1 MEMNDRIR
9 QGRLKLGVSQE
20 YIAEQLGVSRQA
32 VSKWES
38 GRSAPDTANLIALA
52 GLLQVSVEWLAA
64 GDTKTEPV
72 ALAAQEEKTVVF
84 EPTPHGQTEAKRR
97 NLTYKQK
104 LGVFFG
110 LLFLLA
116 AALLLTMHL
125 APVDWDAGACGGGF
139 VTYVFDKYS
148 PYLTDL
154 YRVHTER
161 GYEFE
166 AVRGTHTVTWSG
178 RVIHVEVDIRYK
190 DNERGVVTDR
200 VHFRGKRI
208 WSENYRW
215 QIAAVA
221 QQMVEDYSQS
231 S

>member
-9 QGRLKLGVSQE
+9 QGRVKLGVSQE
-20 YIAEQLGVSRQA
+20 YVAEQLGVSRQA

-52 GLLQVSVEWLAA
+52 GLLRVSVEWLAA
-64 GDTKTEPV
+64 GDAKTEPMS
-72 ALAAQEEKTVVF
+72 LSEQEEKTLVF
-84 EPTPHGQTEAKRR
+84 EPAPCGKTGTNRR
-97 NLTYKQK
+97 HLTHKQK

-139 VTYVFDKYS
+139 VTYVFDKFS

-154 YRVHTER
+154 YRVHADE
-161 GYEFE
+161 GYDFE

-178 RVIHVEVDIRYK
+178 RVIHVEFDIRYK
-190 DNERGVVTDR
+190 DHERGIVTDR
-200 VHFRGKRI
+200 VHFRGKRVWI
-208 WSENYRW
+208 ETYRW

-221 QQMVEDYSQS
+221 QQRVEEHPQS
-231 S
+231 G